1 MLEENPNEEPG
12 EEQAIA
18 AALLP
23 NEATDSASNN
33 QRCQN

>member
-1 MLEENPNEEPG
+1 MRSLG

-23 NEATDSASNN
+23 NEALGEGTL
-33 QRCQN
+33 QMRLYF